1 MKHLA
6 GGLAA
11 AMLGAMFLALP
22 QSPPVL
28 NAQVIDPCAG
38 VVAPP
43 AAAAR
48 LRPLQ
53 PANRVKTSGFDPDP
67 RAQHLDELWKHRMTV
82 ARRPRGIAPLEPA
95 PQDGEIAVL
104 HDAGDLMTRA
114 NLLDLA
120 DAAVRFTS
128 NASGGYDAGP
138 ASYGFYQPLGDALT
152 LTDDDTRELPL
163 PFAFTFFNQT

>member
-1 MKHLA
+1 MKRLA

-11 AMLGAMFLALP
+11 AILGATFLPMPA
-22 QSPPVL
+22 SSPVL
-28 NAQVIDPCAG
+28 EAQFIDPCAG
-38 VVAPP
+38 VVASTPS
-43 AAAAR
+43 AGG
-48 LRPLQ
+48 LRPIQ
-53 PANRVKTSGFDPDP
+53 PATRVKTRGFDADP
-67 RAQHLDELWKHRMTV
+67 RAQHLDELWKHRMAV

-128 NASGGYDAGP
+128 NTSGGYDAGP
-138 ASYGFYQPLGDALT
+138 ASYGIYQPLGNALT

>member
-1 MKHLA
+1 MKRLA
-6 GGLAA
+6 VGLAA
-11 AMLGAMFLALP
+11 AILGATFVALP

-38 VVAPP
+38 YVVSTPSAG
-43 AAAAR
+43 R

-53 PANRVKTSGFDPDP
+53 PATRVKTPGFDADP
-67 RAQHLDELWKHRMTV
+67 RAQHLDDLWKHRMTV

-114 NLLDLA
+114 NLLD
-120 DAAVRFTS
+120 
-128 NASGGYDAGP
+128 
-138 ASYGFYQPLGDALT
+138 
-152 LTDDDTRELPL
+152 
-163 PFAFTFFNQT
+163 